1 MEGADTIRE
10 RGMLISVDGMDGSGK
25 STLVKNLALDLG
37 RNFVYYD
44 TFEKRKTISEVI
56 SISQKYKEL
65 YHNMFSEEL
74 INKLWLIDLCEVAFD
89 DIENIL
95 NRGKNVILDRYILSA
110 KVYSL
115 ATTNSDISHLF
126 RIYDMLPMPH
136 FGVYID
142 VNPSIAE
149 RRILLRDDKVARY
162 ENYSGLV
169 RIQKV
174 YERMMEKEP
183 YPILRVNGNRSQ
195 EEVLARVSS
204 WIRNLVLE
212 FPQSA
217 SKNKK

>member
-1 MEGADTIRE
+1 MKGTDTIRK
-10 RGMLISVDGMDGSGK
+10 RGMLISVDGIDGSGK
-25 STLVKNLALDLG
+25 STLVKNLALDLVKD
-37 RNFVYYD
+37 FVYYD

-56 SISQKYKEL
+56 NISEKYKDS

-74 INKLWLIDLCEVAFD
+74 INKLWLIDLCDVVFDEV
-89 DIENIL
+89 ENIL
-95 NRGKNVILDRYILSA
+95 NRGKNVILDRYVLSA

-126 RIYDMLPMPH
+126 KIYDMLPMPH
-136 FGVYID
+136 LGVYID

-174 YERMMEKEP
+174 YERMMEEEP
-183 YPILRVNGNRSQ
+183 YPILRVNGNRNQ
-195 EEVLARVSS
+195 EKVLARVSS
-204 WIRNLVLE
+204 WIRNLE
-212 FPQSA
+212 QYRID
-217 SKNKK
+217 KK